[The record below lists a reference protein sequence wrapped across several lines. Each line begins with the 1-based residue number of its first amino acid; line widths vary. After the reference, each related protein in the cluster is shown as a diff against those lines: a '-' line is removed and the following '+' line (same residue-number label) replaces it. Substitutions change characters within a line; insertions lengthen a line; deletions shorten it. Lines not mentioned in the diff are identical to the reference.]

1 MMLLSPRRLG
11 VALAIVAALVPLS
24 GAGAGAAPRTAQIP
38 TPSPVRS
45 AADALSVPNVD
56 DVRGNLT
63 LPTTGLNGTTITWAS
78 ADRSVIAPTGEV
90 TRPAVGGRPAK
101 VVLTAKVNLGR
112 ESTTRRFTATVVPM
126 PAKEPLAGYS
136 FFYFTGEG
144 TANGE
149 QIYSAASRGNDP
161 LNWTEVNNGR
171 PVLTSSLGELGVR
184 DPFITR
190 SPDGDKFYLLATD
203 LKINGGRGWD
213 AAQRTG
219 SRSIMIW
226 ESTDLAHWSRQR
238 SVQVAPPTA
247 GNTWAP
253 EAFWDAKRG
262 DYVVYWASKLYAGND
277 PGHTGDTYNRMMY
290 ATTRD
295 FVTFSP
301 AKVWI
306 DPGYSVIDST
316 VIQDKDTYYRFTK
329 DERNNTSSSPCS
341 KYILQQRA
349 SDLLDPAYA
358 FVADCIGKATA
369 TSPGLTAGE
378 GPTGFKSNTGNKWY
392 LFIDEYGGRGYVPFE
407 TTDLAS
413 GKWTMST
420 GAHLPA
426 SPRHGTVL
434 PVTQAE
440 LNRLT
445 APPAPVQADRN
456 GLVAHWPL
464 NATSGQVATD
474 TTGHGYDG
482 ALAGDVTWSGGA
494 LSFGGTN
501 GHVQLPNNMLTGAPA
516 ATVSVDVQVD
526 PNQQTPYFLYGFGNT
541 APSGVGD
548 GYLFSTGDN
557 LRGAIATGNWTTE
570 QQAGSSS
577 ALPRGVWKNVTLTVG
592 NGMAVLYLDGIEVGR
607 NSNATI
613 KPSDIGGGVTTA
625 NYLGRSVY
633 AADKYLTGK
642 MKDVRLYNRALAGSE
657 VAALPSNSTVIR
669 SVDLAGL
676 KTPAVIDSG
685 AGTVVLPVQPGTD
698 LRRLAP
704 RFGLAPGAVI
714 RPDNGRPVDL
724 REPRRFTVTG
734 ADGASRVWTV
744 EAHETRSPV
753 LPAFNADPNI
763 VAFGDTYYLYPTAD
777 GFDGWSGT
785 KFSAWSSKN
794 LTDWT
799 NQGVIL
805 DLGPGVDWADK
816 NAWAPTIAQHNGK
829 YYFYFCAEAKI
840 GVAVG
845 DSPTG
850 PFTDSGKPL
859 IAKNPGGG
867 QAIDP
872 AVFIDHTG
880 KPYLYWGNG
889 NAYVVPLNDDMVSY
903 DPAKIT
909 PITGLNDFREGMFM
923 VERRG
928 TYYLSW
934 SIDDTRS
941 EDYRVG
947 YATAPSPTGPF
958 TNHGLILSKDT
969 KLGIKGTGHSSMLQV
984 PGTDDWYIAYHRFGI
999 PGGDGTHRET
1009 TIDKL
1014 TFNRDGTIAPVVPTL
1029 ESVKPERIPTRHC
1042 GGGNRFV

>member
-1 MMLLSPRRLG
+1 MRLFSPRRLG
-11 VALAIVAALVPLS
+11 VALGVMVTLTPL
-24 GAGAGAAPRTAQIP
+24 AGVSAGAAPRTD
-38 TPSPVRS
+38 SSLRS
-45 AADALSVPNVD
+45 AVDALSVPNID

-63 LPTTGLNGTTITWAS
+63 LPTTGPNGTTVTWTSSDRVVIT
-78 ADRSVIAPTGEV
+78 PTGEV
-90 TRPAVGGRPAK
+90 TRPPANGKPAK
-101 VVLTAKVNLGR
+101 VTLTAKVSLGR
-112 ESTTRRFTATVVPM
+112 DSGTRRFTATVVPT
-126 PAKEPLAGYS
+126 PVREPLAGYS

-144 TANGE
+144 TSNGE
-149 QIYSAASRGNDP
+149 QIYSAVSRGNDP
-161 LNWTEVNNGR
+161 LNWTELNNGR
-171 PVLTSSLGELGVR
+171 PVLKSSLGELGVR
-184 DPFITR
+184 DPFVMR
-190 SPDGDKFYLLATD
+190 SPDGDRFYLLATD

-213 AAQRTG
+213 AEQRTG
-219 SRSIMIW
+219 SRSIMVW

-262 DYVVYWASKLYAGND
+262 DYVVYWASKLYAEND
-277 PGHTGDTYNRMMY
+277 PNHTGDSYNRMMY

-316 VIQDKDTYYRFTK
+316 VVQDKGTYYRFTK

-341 KYILQQRA
+341 KYILEQKA
-349 SDLLDPAYA
+349 TDLLDPNYA
-358 FVADCIGKATA
+358 FVAECIGKGTA

-378 GPTGFKSNTGNKWY
+378 GPTGFKSNTENKWY

-407 TTDLAS
+407 TTDLDS

-420 GAHLPA
+420 GAHLPP

-440 LNRLT
+440 MDRLT
-445 APPAPVQADRN
+445 APPAPVRANQN

-464 NATSGQVATD
+464 NGTAAD

-494 LSFGGTN
+494 LSFGGKN
-501 GHVQLPNNMLTGAPA
+501 GHVQLPNNMLTGATA
-516 ATVSVDVQVD
+516 ATVAMDVLVD

-541 APSGVGD
+541 GPSGVGD
-548 GYLFSTGDN
+548 GYLFATGGTASGG

-570 QQAGSSS
+570 QQAVSSGG
-577 ALPRGVWKNVTLTVG
+577 LPRGVWKNVTLTVG
-592 NGMAVLYLDGIEVGR
+592 DGVEVLYLDGVEVGR
-607 NSNATI
+607 NNNATI
-613 KPSDIGGGVTTA
+613 KPSDIGEGVTAA

-633 AADKYLTGK
+633 AADAYFTGK
-642 MKDVRLYNRALAGSE
+642 MKDVRLYNRALSGLE

-669 SVDLAGL
+669 SVELDSL
-676 KTPAVIDSG
+676 KAPAVIDSA
-685 AGTVVLPVQPGTD
+685 AGTVVLPVKPGTD

-704 RFGLAPGAVI
+704 KFGLAPGARI
-714 RPDNGRPVDL
+714 SPDTPVDL
-724 REPRRFTVTG
+724 RRPREFTVTG
-734 ADGASRVWTV
+734 STGDSRVWTV
-744 EAHETRSPV
+744 EAHEMRSPV
-753 LPAFNADPNI
+753 LAGFNADPNI
-763 VAFGDTYYLYPTAD
+763 IAFGDTYYMYPTTD

-794 LTDWT
+794 LVDWT
-799 NQGVIL
+799 NDGVIL
-805 DLGPGVDWADK
+805 DLGPDVSWADK
-816 NAWAPTIAQHNGK
+816 NAWAPTIAERDGK
-829 YYFYFCAEAKI
+829 YYLYFCAEAKI
-840 GVAVG
+840 GVAVS

-850 PFTDSGKPL
+850 PFRDSGRPL
-859 IAKNPGGG
+859 IAKNPDGG

-909 PITGLNDFREGMFM
+909 HITGLDDFREGMFM
-923 VERRG
+923 VERHG

-958 TNHGLILSKDT
+958 TNHGLILSKDAH
-969 KLGIKGTGHSSMLQV
+969 LGIKGTGHSSVLQV
-984 PGTDDWYIAYHRFGI
+984 PGTDDWYLAYHRFAI

-1014 TFNRDGTIAPVVPTL
+1014 AFNRDGTIAPVVPTL
-1029 ESVKPERIPTRHC
+1029 ESVRPERIPTRHC
-1042 GGGNRFV
+1042 GNRYV

>member
-1 MMLLSPRRLG
+1 MELFSPRRLG
-11 VALAIVAALVPLS
+11 VALGVVVTLVPL
-24 GAGAGAAPRTAQIP
+24 AGAVPATADTPLRAA
-38 TPSPVRS
+38 V
-45 AADALSVPNVD
+45 DALDVPDID
-56 DVRGNLT
+56 DVRGNIT
-63 LPTTGLNGTTITWAS
+63 LPTEGLDGSTVTWTSSDRRVIT
-78 ADRSVIAPTGEV
+78 PTGEV
-90 TRPAVGGRPAK
+90 TRPPEGGQPAK
-101 VVLTAKVNLGR
+101 VVLTAKVTAKGA
-112 ESTTRRFTATVVPM
+112 SGTRRFTATVVPT

-144 TANGE
+144 SSNGE
-149 QIYSAASRGNDP
+149 QIYSAVSRGNDP
-161 LNWTEVNNGR
+161 LNWTELNNGR
-171 PVLTSSLGELGVR
+171 PVLKSSLGELGVR
-184 DPFITR
+184 DPFVMR
-190 SPDGDKFYLLATD
+190 SPDGDRFYLLATD
-203 LKINGGRGWD
+203 LRIYAGRGWD

-219 SRSIMIW
+219 SRSIMVW

-262 DYVVYWASKLYAGND
+262 TYVVYWASKLYADND
-277 PGHTGDTYNRMMY
+277 PNHTGDSYNRMMY

-341 KYILQQRA
+341 KYILEQK
-349 SDLLDPAYA
+349 STDLLDPDYQ
-358 FVADCIGKATA
+358 FVAECIGKATA
-369 TSPGLTAGE
+369 TSPGLTVGE
-378 GPTGFKSNTGNKWY
+378 GPTGFKSNTENKWY

-445 APPAPVQADRN
+445 APPTPVKADQN

-464 NATSGQVATD
+464 NATTGRVATD

-482 ALAGDVTWSGGA
+482 ALAGDVTWSGGG

-501 GHVQLPNNMLTGAPA
+501 GHVQLPNNMLTGANA
-516 ATVSVDVQVD
+516 ATVSMDVQVD
-526 PNQQTPYFLYGFGNT
+526 PKQQTPYFLYGFGNT
-541 APSGVGD
+541 APDGVGD
-548 GYLFSTGDN
+548 GYLFTTGDA
-557 LRGAIATGNWTTE
+557 LRGAVATGNWTTE
-570 QQAGSSS
+570 QGAATSGN
-577 ALPRGVWKNVTLTVG
+577 LPRGVWKNVTLTVG
-592 NGMAVLYLDGIEVGR
+592 DGVEVLYLDGVEVAR
-607 NSNATI
+607 NTNVTI
-613 KPSDIGGGVTTA
+613 KPSDIGGGVTAA

-633 AADKYLTGK
+633 AADRYLTGK
-642 MKDVRLYNRALAGSE
+642 MKDVRLYNRVLSGLE
-657 VAALPSNSTVIR
+657 VAALPSNSTAIR
-669 SVDLAGL
+669 SVDLASL

-704 RFGLAPGAVI
+704 TFGLAPGARI
-714 RPDNGRPVDL
+714 SPDNGRPVDL
-724 REPRRFTVTG
+724 TRPKKFTVTD
-734 ADGASRVWTV
+734 ADGSRRVWTV
-744 EAHETRSPV
+744 EAREVRTPV
-753 LPAFNADPNI
+753 LPGYNADPNI
-763 VAFGDTYYLYPTAD
+763 VAFGDTYYLYPTTD

-785 KFSAWSSKN
+785 KFSAWSSKDLVN
-794 LTDWT
+794 WTD
-799 NQGVIL
+799 QGVIL
-805 DLGPGVDWADK
+805 DLGPGVSWADR
-816 NAWAPTIAQHNGK
+816 NAWAPTIAQRNGR

-859 IAKNPGGG
+859 IAKNPDGG

-909 PITGLNDFREGMFM
+909 RLTGLDDFREGLFM
-923 VERRG
+923 VERKG

-947 YATAPSPTGPF
+947 YATAPTPTGPF
-958 TNHGLILSKDT
+958 TNHGVILSKDT
-969 KLGIKGTGHSSMLQV
+969 HLGVRGTGHSSMLQV

-1029 ESVKPERIPTRHC
+1029 EGVRPERIPNRHC
-1042 GGGNRFV
+1042 GGNRYV